1 MERTAPL
8 TFLPWLRYA
17 PPDGFGYWKM
27 KKQAAE
33 VHQMMRDELEQR
45 LQSQDYK
52 DESKSDLTSVLLRKL
67 DEVRSDRSATVIE
80 QRNFNEDRIA
90 MLMTEMFF
98 AAIQTECNTFGWAF
112 LYFIEHPQVQQ
123 KCRQQILAKF
133 GTESRV
139 RWSDRVHL
147 PYVEATVFEV
157 QRCANIAPFS
167 VFHRNYHATTL
178 DGYYVPANS
187 TILMNLYSTL
197 MDPNCF
203 RGELHFSLYFFHFF
217 LKTFLYPH
225 AFKPERFLDDND
237 ELSFRKM
244 HGLYLYGLGKR
255 ICMGESIARCE
266 LFTVI
271 CALLQRYRFRKIPE
285 RSYSLEKKMELTI
298 HADPYELLVEPL

>member
-1 MERTAPL
+1 MRIIAEIGDARGGIQVALIREIQNMIDSIDAKLQRGETHLDIEQTVFYVVGNVLTSFLFGRTYPHGSLEFKYVSAFSWQLFDLL
-8 TFLPWLRYA
+8 TA
-17 PPDGFGYWKM
+17 QIHHEI
-27 KKQAAE
+27 QAAE

-45 LQSQDYK
+45 LQSQGSIAYRSVKFHYK

-203 RGELHFSLYFFHFF
+203 RGELHFSLDFFHFF
-217 LKTFLYPH
+217 LKTFLSH
-225 AFKPERFLDDND
+225 HT
-237 ELSFRKM
+237 KM
-244 HGLYLYGLGKR
+244 
-255 ICMGESIARCE
+255 
-266 LFTVI
+266 
-271 CALLQRYRFRKIPE
+271 LLR
-285 RSYSLEKKMELTI
+285 
-298 HADPYELLVEPL
+298 